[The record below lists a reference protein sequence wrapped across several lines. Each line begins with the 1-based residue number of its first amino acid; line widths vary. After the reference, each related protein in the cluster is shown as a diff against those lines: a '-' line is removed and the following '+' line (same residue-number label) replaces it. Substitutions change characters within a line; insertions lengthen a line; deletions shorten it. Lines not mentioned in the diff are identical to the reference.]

1 MSYSWSRRW
10 RYEVKATVICRV
22 RIAAAHDGTAEL
34 VVTLRHGN
42 GGMSDVTLDEA
53 ASAAL
58 FNACGATH
66 PEDLEGHGWE
76 RVKEALWVSSNRFG
90 SSR

>member
-1 MSYSWSRRW
+1 MA
-10 RYEVKATVICRV
+10 EVVICRV
-22 RIAAAHDGTAEL
+22 RIAAAHDGAAEL

-42 GGMSDVTLDEA
+42 GGLSDVTLDEA

-58 FNACGATH
+58 LDACGASR

-76 RVKEALWVSSNRFG
+76 RVKEALSVSSNRFD
-90 SSR
+90 SNQQIQT